1 MPRSDHRESEP
12 TTHRAAAA
20 RPATFG
26 NSRLA
31 DMRAAEISCNAV
43 GHRAR
48 RRQPAAMCCLVRR
61 RRPRGWSVDANG
73 KLTAIGINAAAEE
86 AVHGHHAS
94 TTNDPLLRTIAIG
107 INVETAIF

>member
-1 MPRSDHRESEP
+1 MPPTSLFIGLTRSARNASLRSSRV
-12 TTHRAAAA
+12 RADDAAK
-20 RPATFG
+20 PATFG

-31 DMRAAEISCNAV
+31 DMLAAGISCNAV

-61 RRPRGWSVDANG
+61 RRSRGWSVDANG

-86 AVHGHHAS
+86 AVHGHQLRPL
-94 TTNDPLLRTIAIG
+94 TTLY
-107 INVETAIF
+107 